1 MNLGSKLPLIKRR
14 ESSRESLT
22 KFSQHIFSPQKNKE
36 HPIRFL
42 RPSREKRSGSMENY
56 SGSVGNEAKLEFYET
71 FIHLPLFSQRNR
83 VENLEDTPNVA
94 YLEEIHKQKLC
105 PEPFGIVRRKGPSN
119 SLDIHQFG
127 MGDEYA
133 KAFSEAI
140 GIVKDIQTLN
150 LRANRLTDKGVANIL
165 CKLTSVNIKSVVLSE
180 NRLGTRSVD
189 CLGKI
194 LYSVD
199 CQIKILELENIHMTE
214 RDLSQLIRSVS
225 ENKTITKLVLAKNN
239 IGEGCGSALKDL
251 LKYNN
256 TVKYLD
262 LHWNVL
268 GKGGFSEF
276 CEGLTDNESLR
287 HLDLSWN
294 SLGRGLSLLNS
305 KSLSK
310 CLSHQQALQHLDL
323 SNNYFNQ
330 KECEIIGEGLKVNK
344 KIYGIHMQGNDCEVD
359 SKGYIIPIEYSNK
372 TEQGHLHTRIMETPR
387 FKPHKL
393 ARINCWICE
402 KWVQATFAWRPG
414 TSGPKLD
421 SPFYIHLE
429 CDNYKPT
436 PAEKAEDD
444 SYTITRMV
452 PAGNVKF
459 FFRSGTRLLSSK
471 EYPTMTLNSPVR
483 FELSATDGRRP
494 SVSIHS
500 INNLYV
506 ESAEWDFKKVTVKP
520 RSDLRVKEWTEVV
533 LEKII
538 WNFDTSVFKDYQFDN
553 DEVMQKCCSY
563 DIDISHIK
571 DIVPDPAELAE
582 ITSIL
587 EINYKT
593 ITEAFRHLSGL
604 SGIELFSISKNI
616 LGDFLRK
623 CNVLGPDY
631 NLSDVAILWNLSNAP
646 QSKGEVY
653 NSGNGLC
660 RYEFS
665 EFLLRLAIDKF
676 YKSKQQKTIKEAFEV
691 LLHQHVIPVVK
702 TFDTNSWRSQHYLI
716 EDVDCVLKA
725 YKNILESIFVK
736 YAAAG
741 KGALDKMNL
750 AEFRMMCGD
759 AGLLKGSFVV
769 RDIDWCFRQAM
780 MTEVDEVL
788 AGEHLEMIYV
798 EFIEALSRVADFL
811 YPTNETYTGLDKKIE
826 ALMPALVGLAPEG
839 VTKYFEMPSEET
851 YLNMKYT
858 KKFIQRQEVVQ

>member
-1 MNLGSKLPLIKRR
+1 
-14 ESSRESLT
+14 
-22 KFSQHIFSPQKNKE
+22 
-36 HPIRFL
+36 
-42 RPSREKRSGSMENY
+42 MENY

-71 FIHLPLFSQRNR
+71 FIHLPLFTQRNR
-83 VENLEDTPNVA
+83 AENLEDTPNVL
-94 YLEEIHKQKLC
+94 YLEEINKQKLC

-119 SLDIHQFG
+119 QLDIHEFG

-150 LRANRLTDKGVANIL
+150 LRANRLTDKGVVNIL
-165 CKLTSVNIKSVVLSE
+165 AKLTSANIKSIVLSE
-180 NRLGTRSVD
+180 NRLGFKSVE
-189 CLGKI
+189 CLGRV

-199 CQIKILELENIHMTE
+199 CQIKILELENIHLGE
-214 RDLSQLIRSVS
+214 RELSSLIRSIS
-225 ENKTITKLVLAKNN
+225 ENKTVTKLCLAKNN

-251 LKYNN
+251 LRYNS
-256 TVKYLD
+256 VIKYLD

-268 GKGGFSEF
+268 GKGGLADF
-276 CEGLTDNESLR
+276 CEGLTENESLR

-294 SLGRGLSLLNS
+294 SLGRSSSLLNA
-305 KSLSK
+305 KSLSR
-310 CLSHQQALQHLDL
+310 CLSGQQSLQHLDL

-330 KECEIIGEGLKVNK
+330 KECEILGDGLKVNK
-344 KIYGIHMQGNDCEVD
+344 KIYGIHVQGNDCEID
-359 SKGYIIPIEYSNK
+359 AKGYIIPVEYSNK

-393 ARINCWICE
+393 ARLNCWVCE
-402 KWVQATFAWRPG
+402 KWVQATFSWRPG

-421 SPFYIHLE
+421 SPFYVHLE

-436 PAEKAEDD
+436 PAEKNEDD
-444 SYTITRMV
+444 TYTITRMV
-452 PAGNVKF
+452 PAGNVRF

-471 EYPTMTLNSPVR
+471 EYPTQTVLNPVR

-500 INNLYV
+500 VNSLFV
-506 ESAEWDFKKVTVKP
+506 EPQEWDFKKVTVKP
-520 RSDLRVKEWTEVV
+520 RSDLKVKEWTEVI

-538 WNFDTSVFKDYQFDN
+538 WNFETSVFKGYQFDN
-553 DEVMQKCCSY
+553 QEIMAKCCSY
-563 DIDISHIK
+563 DIDVSHIK
-571 DIVPDPAELAE
+571 DIISDPGELAE
-582 ITSIL
+582 VTKML

-604 SGIELFSISKNI
+604 SGIELFAISKNI

-623 CNVLGPDY
+623 CGLLANDY

-646 QSKGEVY
+646 QSKGEIF

-665 EFLLRLAIDKF
+665 EFLIRLAIDKF
-676 YKSKQQKTIKEAFEV
+676 FKSKQAKSVLEAFEM
-691 LLHQHVIPVVK
+691 LLHQYIIPVVK
-702 TFDTNSWRSQHYLI
+702 TFDTNSWRSQFYLL

-725 YKNILESIFVK
+725 YKPILESIFVK
-736 YAAAG
+736 YSAMG

-750 AEFRMMCGD
+750 SEFRILCGE
-759 AGLLKGSFVV
+759 AGLMKGSFVV

-811 YPTNETYTGLDKKIE
+811 YPTSEQHPSLDKKLE
-826 ALMPALVGLAPEG
+826 SLMPALINLAPEN
-839 VTKYFEMPSEET
+839 VSKFFETPTEET
-851 YLNMKYT
+851 YLNMKYS
-858 KKFIQRQEVVQ
+858 KKFVQRQEVVQ